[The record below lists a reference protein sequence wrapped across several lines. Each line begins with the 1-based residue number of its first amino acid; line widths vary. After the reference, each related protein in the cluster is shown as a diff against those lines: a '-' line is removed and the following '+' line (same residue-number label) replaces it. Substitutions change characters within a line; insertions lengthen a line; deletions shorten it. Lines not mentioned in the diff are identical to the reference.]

1 MDNSNSHE
9 KNDQFLRQLQESASQ
24 LVENLQQDDLGGAS
38 EIIHKLVEVRDTHI
52 FNSVGKL
59 TRALHEAIVNF
70 NVDCDLSSYPLVN
83 NSEIKDASDRLNY
96 VIKMTHAAANKT
108 LDKVEVLAPLATNLG
123 QEAGRLK
130 REWMRL
136 QNGDI
141 SKEEFKSIYHSI
153 GDFLEQMDA
162 GTNELNK
169 NLQDIIVEQSYQDI
183 TGQVLEKV
191 IGLVTDV
198 ERELVNLMR
207 MAGHVEQVTGLA
219 NEKKPAPKRKKGEKT
234 KLEGPQVHAD
244 KRDDVVSSQD
254 EVDKLL
260 SSLGF

>member
-1 MDNSNSHE
+1 MDKPHFHE
-9 KNDQFLRQLQESASQ
+9 QNDQFLRQLQESAAQ
-24 LVENLQQDDLGGAS
+24 LVENLQQDNLGEAS
-38 EIIHKLVEVRDTHI
+38 EIIHKLVEARDTHI

-70 NVDCDLSSYPLVN
+70 NVDSGLNYPVDN

-108 LDKVEVLAPLATNLG
+108 LDKVEILAPLATNLG

-130 REWMRL
+130 QEWMRL
-136 QNGDI
+136 KNEDV
-141 SKEEFKSIYHSI
+141 SKEEFKTLYHSI
-153 GDFLEQMDA
+153 GSFLEQMDA

-169 NLQDIIVEQSYQDI
+169 NLQDIIIEQSYQDI

-191 IGLVTDV
+191 IRLVTDV
-198 ERELVNLMR
+198 EGELVNLMR

-219 NEKKPAPKRKKGEKT
+219 SDKPAPKAKKEPDT
-234 KLEGPQVHAD
+234 KPEGPQVHAD
-244 KRDDVVSSQD
+244 KRDDVVSNQD
-254 EVDKLL
+254 EVDELL